1 MKIALVGYGKM
12 GKRIDELAT
21 RMGHEVAFRISSSS
35 QQTIHDI
42 INVDV
47 AIEFTNP
54 ESAVTNLT
62 ALAQNGIPTVTGTTG
77 WMNELD
83 TVSAA
88 FEATGTPLFYASNF
102 SVGVFVTRALT
113 EKLATIMNGL
123 PDYAASI
130 DEWHHIHKKDSP
142 SGTALSLAEDV
153 IEHHEAYTS
162 VAPDRAAEDNSELP
176 VKGFREAEVPGTHT
190 VRFESE
196 IDKIEITHEAKSR
209 DGFVL
214 GAIQA
219 AQFAAKQP
227 AGIYT
232 MKDLIKLSI

>member
-12 GKRIDELAT
+12 GKRIDELASQ
-21 RMGHEVAFRISSSS
+21 MGHEIAFRISSSS
-35 QQTIHDI
+35 AHSIDDI
-42 INVDV
+42 EGVDV

-54 ESAVTNLT
+54 ESAVSNLT
-62 ALAQNGIPTVTGTTG
+62 SLAQKGIPTVTGTTG

-83 TVSAA
+83 AVSAA

-113 EKLATIMNGL
+113 EKLASIMDGL
-123 PDYAASI
+123 PDYSASI

-153 IEHHEAYTS
+153 IDNHKSYSS
-162 VAPDRAAEDNSELP
+162 VAPDRTTQNDSELP
-176 VKGFREAEVPGTHT
+176 VKGYREDEVPGTHT
-190 VRFESE
+190 VRFESD

-219 AQFAAKQP
+219 AEFTAEQP
-227 AGIYT
+227 AGIYS